1 MIVKVCGITSLADA
15 EMAVEAGASA
25 LGFNFYPP
33 SPRAIAPEA
42 ARAIIE
48 QLPAGVIKAGI
59 FVNEPPGAVAAIMEA
74 AGLDVAQVI
83 GETPKAGR
91 VWKVYR
97 ITGSLVAGQ
106 LDDPRAEAF
115 LLDTPSEALFG
126 GTGHTFDWS
135 LARVDGKRIIIA
147 GGLDPSNVAD
157 AIRACRPWGVDAC
170 SRLERA
176 PGRKDP
182 EKVRAFVAAA
192 LNV

>member
-15 EMAVEAGASA
+15 EVAVEAGASA
-25 LGFNFYPP
+25 LGFNFYPL

-42 ARAIIE
+42 ARTIIE
-48 QLPAGVIKAGI
+48 QLPPEVIKAGI
-59 FVNEPPGAVAAIMEA
+59 FVNVRSDAVAAIMEA
-74 AGLDVAQVI
+74 AGLNVAQVI
-83 GETPKAGR
+83 GETPKTGR
-91 VWKVYR
+91 VWKVHR
-97 ITGSLVAGQ
+97 VTGSFLAGQ

-115 LLDTPSEALFG
+115 LLDTPSTDLFG

-135 LARVDGKRIIIA
+135 LARVEGKRIVIA

-157 AIRACRPWGVDAC
+157 AIRACQPWGVDAC
-170 SRLERA
+170 SRLERT

-182 EKVRAFVAAA
+182 ERVRAFVAAA

>member
-48 QLPAGVIKAGI
+48 QLPAEVIKAGI
-59 FVNEPPGAVAAIMEA
+59 FVNEPADAVAVIMDA
-74 AGLDVAQVI
+74 AGVDVAQVI
-83 GETPKAGR
+83 GETPNGR
-91 VWKVYR
+91 VWKVCR
-97 ITGSLVAGQ
+97 VTESFVAGQ

-115 LLDTPSEALFG
+115 LLDTPSAALFG

-135 LARVDGKRIIIA
+135 LARIEGKRIIIA

-170 SRLERA
+170 SRLEWA

-182 EKVRAFVAAA
+182 VKVRAFVAAA
-192 LNV
+192 LKV